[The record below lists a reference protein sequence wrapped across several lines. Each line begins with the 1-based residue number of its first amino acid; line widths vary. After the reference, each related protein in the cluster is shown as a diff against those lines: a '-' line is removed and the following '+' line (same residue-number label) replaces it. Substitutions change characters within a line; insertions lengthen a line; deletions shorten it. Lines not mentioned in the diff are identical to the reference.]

1 VKILVAAIR
10 LVVGFQLIL
19 AASSA
24 HGFYGMAPAAFM
36 EKHWSGQNKFLTT
49 IVAAEREGYLL
60 DYGALAKSL
69 SPWLNGTDS
78 LIGEPGN
85 SLYRSLVTRLRV
97 KETDF
102 VRFEFPVMKGVT
114 FDLKTRSFRVCLS
127 EGDIFQN
134 DSMAVLRNTMR
145 FQNAQN
151 AVEKASGDN
160 CSMPVAI
167 EMNNT
172 EFKSVLSERAREGV
186 RATRSILVRGALAG
200 VEPTRAVPSI
210 MGYHW
215 VFKLTAR
222 LDVKPTS
229 ISLQTR

>member
-1 VKILVAAIR
+1 MKILVATIR

-24 HGFYGMAPAAFM
+24 HGFYGMAPAAFI

-69 SPWLNGTDS
+69 SPWLSGTDS

-102 VRFEFPVMKGVT
+102 VRFEFPVNKGVT
-114 FDLKTRSFRVCLS
+114 FDLKTRRFRVCLS
-127 EGDIFQN
+127 DRDIFQN
-134 DSMAVLRNTMR
+134 ESMAVLRNTVR

-151 AVEKASGDN
+151 AGEEALRDD

-167 EMNNT
+167 EMDNT
-172 EFKSVLSERAREGV
+172 EFKSVLSERTREGV
-186 RATRSILVRGALAG
+186 RATRSISVRGALTS
-200 VEPTRAVPSI
+200 VVPTRAVPSI
-210 MGYHW
+210 MGYYW
-215 VFKLTAR
+215 VFKLTAK
-222 LDVKPTS
+222 LDVNPTS
-229 ISLQTR
+229 ISLQNR